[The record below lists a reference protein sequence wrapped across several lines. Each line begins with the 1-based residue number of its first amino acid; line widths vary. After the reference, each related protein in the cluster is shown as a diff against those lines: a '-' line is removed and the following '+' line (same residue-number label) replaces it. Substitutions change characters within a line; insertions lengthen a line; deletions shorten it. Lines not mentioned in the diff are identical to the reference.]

1 MTVTPL
7 SPPSS
12 PILQEIVRQLRAADP
27 YGTYRT
33 WSDELLLKPFVVSK
47 AQKRQIS
54 LEGEVDPRVRGRIL
68 IYYRAIAALIEKE
81 TGLLAQVVLDLNS
94 EGFGW
99 ALVFSGRLL
108 LVVNT
113 LRDAHRFG
121 FDSLDQLVEKATAL
135 IDKGIQLART
145 YPEVG
150 RL

>member
-7 SPPSS
+7 VPTTS
-12 PILQEIVRQLRAADP
+12 PILQEIVRQIRAADP
-27 YGTYRT
+27 YGTYRS
-33 WSDELLLKPFVVSK
+33 WSDELLLKPFVVTK
-47 AQKRQIS
+47 AQKRLIS
-54 LEGEVDPRVRGRIL
+54 VEGEVDPIVRGRIL
-68 IYYRAIAALIEKE
+68 TYYRAIAALIEQE
-81 TGLLAQVVLDLNS
+81 TGLLAQVVLDLNG

-99 ALVFSGRLL
+99 VLIFSGRLL

-121 FDSLDQLVEKATAL
+121 FDSLEHLSAKATAL
-135 IDKGIQLART
+135 IDKGIQLAQT

>member
-7 SPPSS
+7 VPTTS

-27 YGTYRT
+27 YGTYRS

-54 LEGEVDPRVRGRIL
+54 LEGEVDPGVRSRIL

-81 TGLLAQVVLDLNS
+81 TGLLAQVVLDLNG

-99 ALVFSGRLL
+99 VLVFSGRLL

>member
-1 MTVTPL
+1 MAVTPL
-7 SPPSS
+7 SPSTS
-12 PILQEIVRQLRAADP
+12 PILQEIVRQMRAADP

-33 WSDELLLKPFVVSK
+33 WSDELLLKPFVLTK

-54 LEGEVDPRVRGRIL
+54 LEGEVDPAVRSRIL

-99 ALVFSGRLL
+99 VLVFAGRLL

-113 LRDAHRFG
+113 LRNAHRFG
-121 FDSLDQLVEKATAL
+121 FESLEQLSEKATAL

-150 RL
+150 QL

>member
-7 SPPSS
+7 SPSTS
-12 PILQEIVRQLRAADP
+12 PILQEIVRQMRAADP
-27 YGTYRT
+27 YGT
-33 WSDELLLKPFVVSK
+33 WSDELLLKPFVVTK

-54 LEGEVDPRVRGRIL
+54 LEGEVDPAVRSRIL

-99 ALVFSGRLL
+99 VLVFSGRLL

-121 FDSLDQLVEKATAL
+121 FESLEQLTEKATAL

>member
-7 SPPSS
+7 SPSTS
-12 PILQEIVRQLRAADP
+12 PILQEIVRQMRAADP
-27 YGTYRT
+27 YGTYRA
-33 WSDELLLKPFVVSK
+33 WSDELLLKPFVVTK

-54 LEGEVDPRVRGRIL
+54 LEGEVDPGVRSRIL

-81 TGLLAQVVLDLNS
+81 TGLLAQVVLDLICD
-94 EGFGW
+94 GFGW
-99 ALVFSGRLL
+99 VLVFSGRLL

-121 FDSLDQLVEKATAL
+121 FESLEQLTEKATAL
-135 IDKGIQLART
+135 IDKGIHLART

>member
-1 MTVTPL
+1 MTVNPL
-7 SPPSS
+7 SPSTS

-33 WSDELLLKPFVVSK
+33 WSDELLLKPFVVTK

-54 LEGEVDPRVRGRIL
+54 LEGEVDPGVRSRIL

-99 ALVFSGRLL
+99 VLVFSGRLL

-121 FDSLDQLVEKATAL
+121 FDSLEQLSEKATAL